1 MYPRARP
8 QWAVHCALLFGVAA
22 LLGHIL
28 GVPLKDPSGA
38 AWGRATPAPP
48 PKYAVE
54 VPADGRHQWVAQL
67 DAAADAD
74 AAHRGARGD
83 AEARA
88 ATLLAAKLGFMLAD
102 SADEGARPGL
112 ELEIT

>member
-1 MYPRARP
+1 
-8 QWAVHCALLFGVAA
+8 
-22 LLGHIL
+22 
-28 GVPLKDPSGA
+28 
-38 AWGRATPAPP
+38 
-48 PKYAVE
+48 
-54 VPADGRHQWVAQL
+54 VPADGRHQWGAQL
-67 DAAADAD
+67 DAAAAAD

-112 ELEIT
+112 ELRELEIT